1 MNSKEMAK
9 KILEE
14 TYILNG
20 ALEAQDLEMA
30 LASLSRREDLID
42 QFGSRDE
49 KFLDT
54 ETKELIEKFETENIK
69 CMALLEIFKDKMTHA
84 LYEVKA
90 EKKKTVQKLKVHD
103 SYSNPYAKGVG
114 TSFDLK
120 K

>member
-1 MNSKEMAK
+1 MNAKEIAK
-9 KILEE
+9 KILDE

-20 ALEAQDLEMA
+20 ALEAQDMDMA
-30 LASLSRREDLID
+30 LESLKRREKWIE
-42 QFGSRDE
+42 QFGEREE
-49 KFLDT
+49 KSLDPET
-54 ETKELIEKFETENIK
+54 EALIRKFESENIK